1 MFQALDRQTSLTPN
15 QIKIVTAA
23 IIGDALEFFDY
34 FLIGFVLA
42 FIIGPWKLTYGQSAV
57 ILLSSGIGAMIGAAF
72 WGWLADR
79 IGRRKVFIATV
90 LNFSIATGLL
100 YFTPEN
106 GWLYLTFFRFFVGFG
121 VGGLYCVDLPLV
133 QEFMPASKRG
143 WVGGIVTV
151 FIPIGVGIG
160 SLLAGYVTPLIGWQ
174 GLFAV
179 GVLPA
184 LLTLLVRIWVPES
197 PRWLVRMGRYEEA
210 RESLAWALQ
219 VDPKTLP
226 LPTAESAP
234 VQRTSWIEL
243 FRHPRSLIVSWLGNL
258 GAQTGVYGVTLWAP
272 TLFVALLK
280 IPPTEASKMVFAIT
294 VGGMIGRIGF
304 SYFSERLGRRV
315 SGGLLGFGA
324 AALLI
329 LAGIFHDA
337 FLAGI
342 SVYWLLLIAA
352 AFFADGGFAIVGP
365 YAAEV
370 WPAHLRTSGM
380 GSAYGFGGLGKIIGP
395 LGLALIIGASDVL
408 KPGAPVANIVPAF
421 IYLGGWFAM
430 AGAVYLF
437 LGIETKGRSI
447 EDIDR
452 SLSDGRDTAGV
463 KPAMAVRDAG
473 GR

>member
-1 MFQALDRQTSLTPN
+1 MFEALDRQTTLTAN
-15 QIKIVTAA
+15 QKKIVAAA
-23 IIGDALEFFDY
+23 IIGNALEFFDY

-42 FIIGPWKLTYGQSAV
+42 FIIGPWQLTYGQSAV
-57 ILLSSGIGAMIGAAF
+57 ILLSSGIGAMIGAAV

-79 IGRRKVFIATV
+79 IGRRKVFIMTV
-90 LNFSIATGLL
+90 LNFSVATGLL

-133 QEFMPASKRG
+133 QEFVPASKRG
-143 WVGGIVTV
+143 FVTGLVTV

-160 SLLAGYVTPLIGWQ
+160 ALMAGYLTPLIGWQ

-179 GVLPA
+179 GLLPA

-197 PRWLVRMGRYEEA
+197 PRWLVRMGRYEDA
-210 RESLAWALQ
+210 RTSLAWALQ
-219 VDPKTLP
+219 VDPGSLP
-226 LPTAESAP
+226 VPTADSATTRP
-234 VQRTSWIEL
+234 TSWLDL
-243 FRHPRSLIVSWLGNL
+243 FRHPRSLIVSWFGNL

-294 VGGMIGRIGF
+294 VGGMVGRVGF
-304 SYFSERLGRRV
+304 SWFSEKLGRRV

-324 AALLI
+324 AAMLV
-329 LAGIFHDA
+329 LAGVFHDA

-342 SVYWLLLIAA
+342 SVYWLLLIAT
-352 AFFADGGFAIVGP
+352 AFFADGGFAVVGP

-408 KPGAPVANIVPAF
+408 KPGAPVHNIVPAF
-421 IYLGGWFAM
+421 VYLASWFAM

-437 LGIETKGRSI
+437 LGIETRGRSI

-452 SLSDGRDTAGV
+452 SLTAQSAGA
-463 KPAMAVRDAG
+463 PAMAMRETG